1 MSLFWEFRKPPYPFL
16 WTLRDEDIERDGVV
30 IPSLSRIYMN
40 YPHIPGHE
48 YEFAIDHFKHWD
60 HWVKLCTTSALR
72 VYVEAWREELDIK
85 NKAIQI
91 KNLVTAAKI
100 GDVSASKYL
109 AEGKYDMQAPKR
121 GRPSKE
127 EKEGHIKQ
135 AKAEAADMS
144 ETIDRVASL
153 LERKKVV

>member
-1 MSLFWEFRKPPYPFL
+1 
-16 WTLRDEDIERDGVV
+16 
-30 IPSLSRIYMN
+30 
-40 YPHIPGHE
+40 
-48 YEFAIDHFKHWD
+48 
-60 HWVKLCTTSALR
+60 
-72 VYVEAWREELDIK
+72 
-85 NKAIQI
+85 
-91 KNLVTAAKI
+91 
-100 GDVSASKYL
+100 
-109 AEGKYDMQAPKR
+109 MQAPKR